1 VGRCVWANGGFLG
14 LVDSIK
20 LVLSLTAV
28 FFAVFLVWALVG
40 PMVVGMKIIL
50 LGASVVG
57 LLLLLKKSQE
67 GVL

>member
-1 VGRCVWANGGFLG
+1 M
-14 LVDSIK
+14 VDSIK